1 MNCDTENIL
10 KDINNRNNIKT
21 KFVDNLDQVLFDNV
35 ALSIFS
41 INIRSVKSH
50 FYELTVLLST
60 IKNNFY
66 IIILSEAWLS
76 ENNSFK
82 LNGYTCFC
90 TFTNLN
96 KADGVC
102 IFVNN
107 KFKVFT

>member
-10 KDINNRNNIKT
+10 KDINNISINNIKT
-21 KFVDNLDQVLFDNV
+21 KFVDDNLDQFLFDNV

-60 IKNNFY
+60 IKNNFD

-102 IFVNN
+102 MYIC
-107 KFKVFT
+107 